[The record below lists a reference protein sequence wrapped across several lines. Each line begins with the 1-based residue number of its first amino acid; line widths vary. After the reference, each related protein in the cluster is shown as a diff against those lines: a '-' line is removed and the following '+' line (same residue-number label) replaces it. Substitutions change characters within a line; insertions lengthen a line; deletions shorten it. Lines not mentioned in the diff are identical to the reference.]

1 MDPPAPLGHQS
12 RRLRHTFAKRC
23 KGNVF
28 CMREPCPKCAAN
40 VLQISPKH
48 KPTQGRARAERYN
61 YNVFCARC
69 CRQLL
74 AQVAGYAQVDS
85 AIFYKIAIVFQSRFL
100 PAGRVWAGIPHWNL
114 HAQGASTPNL
124 DNPPLAVPLRSCAAA
139 PAVHLRSRAAAATA
153 QLCGCAD
160 AQLCSGATGSTWA
173 LYFNRLRPL
182 SGSTFYHMLHIVVYC
197 LVFFCFVL
205 ICWLA
210 RAL

>member
-1 MDPPAPLGHQS
+1 M
-12 RRLRHTFAKRC
+12 RRKR
-23 KGNVF
+23 V
-28 CMREPCPKCAAN
+28 AN
-40 VLQISPKH
+40 ISKH
-48 KPTQGRARAERYN
+48 KLTQGRVRAERYN

-205 ICWLA
+205 ICWLT